1 MRDRPHHVVMTLR
14 LPDRTGAARMALG
27 YAKAL
32 LRAGH
37 EVTLLHGAV
46 PAGAPSIV
54 PDFVSIGASTVLTH
68 RMEQPWN
75 PLQAADLTRRART
88 AGAACVIGVN
98 QRDRVPALVAA
109 RRLGV
114 PGILMVQNQ
123 HRFHGPP
130 PVATI
135 KRAVYARAVAR
146 LTTLAVCTSEIVR
159 REVIEQGLSAD
170 RTVVLPNGIDLAPF
184 RSTPTDAERA
194 RRREQLAVDPGRLLL
209 LSVGRLDPQKGHDLL
224 ITALAEAPDLVD
236 RVEVVIVGGGGGPTA
251 PRRSQEYVRSLQ
263 DRVRRAGLDGTVRF
277 AGWRDDVPDLLR
289 AADGYV
295 HPARWEG
302 SSLAIMEAMAA
313 GCPTVFTDCSGEP
326 PHYRDGVDGIMV
338 RTGDASA
345 LRDGLRRLVELDPGR
360 RAQMGASARELA
372 FAHFGVDALGD
383 RFVELIS
390 GALR

>member
-1 MRDRPHHVVMTLR
+1 MVDRPQRIVMTLR

-27 YAKAL
+27 YAKAF
-32 LRAGH
+32 LRSGH
-37 EVTLLHGAV
+37 EVTLLHGAP

-54 PDFVSIGASTVLTH
+54 SDFAAIGATTVRTR

-75 PLQAADLTRRART
+75 PLQAADLTRHARS
-88 AGAACVIGVN
+88 AGATCVIGVN

-123 HRFHGPP
+123 HRFHGPAP
-130 PVATI
+130 LAAV

-146 LTTLAVCTSEIVR
+146 LTTLAVCTSEVVR
-159 REVIEQGLSAD
+159 QEVLEQGLPAE
-170 RTVVLPNGIDLAPF
+170 RTVVLPNGIDLEPF
-184 RSTPTDAERA
+184 RVTLGDVERA
-194 RRREQLAVDPGRLLL
+194 AVRDQLGGDPHRLLL

-224 ITALAEAPDLVD
+224 ISALAGAPELAE
-236 RVEVVIVGGGGGPTA
+236 RVQVVIVGDGGGPDV
-251 PRRSQEYVRSLQ
+251 PRRNQDYVRSLH
-263 DRVRRAGLDGTVRF
+263 DRVHHAGLEQTVRF
-277 AGWRDDVPDLLR
+277 AGWRDDVPALLG

-295 HPARWEG
+295 HAARWEG

-313 GCPTVFTDCSGEP
+313 GCPTVFTDCSGAP
-326 PHYRDGVDGIMV
+326 PHYRDGTDGIMV
-338 RTGDASA
+338 RTGDPDA

-360 RAQMGASARELA
+360 RAQMGASARQLA

-383 RFVELIS
+383 RFVELVS
-390 GALR
+390 AVLA